1 MLHDMLHCI
10 RRALQNWAAHVL
22 TVGTRGREHAAPTGD
37 SSDVKPRGQLRSLI
51 CTFSFK
57 SPHSFSKSFRKS
69 LKKFG
74 IMIVSS
80 ENFLNDLHL

>member
-10 RRALQNWAAHVL
+10 RRALQNWAANVL

-37 SSDVKPRGQLRSLI
+37 VKPRGQLRSLI
-51 CTFSFK
+51 CTFS
-57 SPHSFSKSFRKS
+57 HGFSKSFRKS